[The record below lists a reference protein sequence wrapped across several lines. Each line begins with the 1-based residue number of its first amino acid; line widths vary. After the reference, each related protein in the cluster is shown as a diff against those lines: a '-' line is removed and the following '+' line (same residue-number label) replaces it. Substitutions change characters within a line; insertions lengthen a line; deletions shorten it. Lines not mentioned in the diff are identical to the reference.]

1 MWGLIASA
9 AGGLLSA
16 GGAYSSAKAQ
26 KANLKSQARIA
37 EINADLARQQA
48 EGAFIQGRSQIMQST
63 MQSAQAMGR
72 QRASLAA
79 RGGDIGYG
87 STAELRAGSAA
98 MREVDYNTMSA
109 NALRTAWGY
118 RSQATDLEN
127 QALVARANA
136 NAISPGKA
144 AFGSLLTSAVSSFAM
159 YSMMGGGKTT
169 AIGEVVEHPMGMLD
183 GGGAGLSALPKG
195 VQPMASGTS
204 VSLGSGVG
212 EMFDRWK
219 TGWIGNFNDRIW

>member
-16 GGAYSSAKAQ
+16 GGAYASAKAQ
-26 KANLKSQARIA
+26 KANLKSQAKIA
-37 EINADLARQQA
+37 EINADLARHQA

-72 QRASLAA
+72 QRAQLAS

-87 STAELRAGSAA
+87 SAAEIRAGSAA
-98 MREVDYNTMSA
+98 MREIDYNTLSA

-118 RSQATDLEN
+118 KSQAIDLEN
-127 QALVARANA
+127 QALVANANA

-159 YSMMGGGKTT
+159 YSMMGGENPLKNMFGNEEGTMLGLK
-169 AIGEVVEHPMGMLD
+169 AIPNEIWEPNGI
-183 GGGAGLSALPKG
+183 G
-195 VQPMASGTS
+195 VPFLGTGIGFD
-204 VSLGSGVG
+204 GSGKVG
-212 EMFDRWK
+212 FRMK
-219 TGWIGNFNDRIW
+219 